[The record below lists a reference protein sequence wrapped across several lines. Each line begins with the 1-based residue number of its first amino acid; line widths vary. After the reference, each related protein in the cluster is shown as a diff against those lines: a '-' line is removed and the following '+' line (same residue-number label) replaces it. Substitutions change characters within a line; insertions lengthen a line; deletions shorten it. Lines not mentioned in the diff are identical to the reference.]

1 MIEEA
6 LILSLIWLSY
16 SATKRTKFPQIEK
29 AVPPQLATLQCV
41 EYTED
46 FGNFVST
53 FYCKPMIETL
63 TIKKTLVSNSK
74 LSELNLD
81 GIQFGST
88 YSDHMFLADYRD
100 GAWND
105 CRIEPFESFSVSP
118 AMSVLHYSQSIFEG
132 LKAYAGPNGEVLV
145 FRPVDNFL
153 RMNESAVRMCIPEL
167 PEEVFMGGLLELL
180 KTDKQWVPNDEGT
193 SLYIR
198 PFVIATDDFIGVRPS
213 NNYRFMIFTSPAGV
227 YYSEPVKVKIEK
239 YYSRAFPGGTGAAKA
254 GGNYAASLYPA
265 KLAQEAGYHQLIW
278 TDGLTHKFIEE
289 AGTMNIMFVIGDRIL
304 TSKVGETVLNGIT
317 RRSVL
322 HLAREWGYTVE
333 ERDVSVRE
341 IIEAIENGSL
351 NEAFGTGTAATIAH
365 IAVINNEGTDYE
377 LPEIESRKFSNR
389 VLKELSDIKTGRIE
403 DRFNWNMKVQ

>member
-1 MIEEA
+1 
-6 LILSLIWLSY
+6 
-16 SATKRTKFPQIEK
+16 
-29 AVPPQLATLQCV
+29 
-41 EYTED
+41 
-46 FGNFVST
+46 
-53 FYCKPMIETL
+53 MIETL

-81 GIQFGST
+81 DILFGST
-88 YSDHMFLADYRD
+88 YSDHMFVADYRD

-132 LKAYAGPNGEVLV
+132 LKAYSGPNGEVLV

-153 RMNESAVRMCIPEL
+153 RMNKSAARMC
-167 PEEVFMGGLLELL
+167 M
-180 KTDKQWVPNDEGT
+180 
-193 SLYIR
+193 
-198 PFVIATDDFIGVRPS
+198 
-213 NNYRFMIFTSPAGV
+213 PAV
-227 YYSEPVKVKIEK
+227 
-239 YYSRAFPGGTGAAKA
+239 PGGTGAAKA

-333 ERDVSVRE
+333 EKDVSVSE

-351 NEAFGTGTAATIAH
+351 NEAFGTGTAATIAQ

-377 LPEIESRKFSNR
+377 LPAIESRKFSNR
-389 VLKELSDIKTGRIE
+389 VLKELNDIKTGRIE
-403 DRFNWNMKVQ
+403 DRFNWNVKVQ

>member
-1 MIEEA
+1 
-6 LILSLIWLSY
+6 
-16 SATKRTKFPQIEK
+16 
-29 AVPPQLATLQCV
+29 
-41 EYTED
+41 
-46 FGNFVST
+46 
-53 FYCKPMIETL
+53 MIETVA
-63 TIKKTLVSNSK
+63 IKKTLVSKSK

-81 GIQFGST
+81 DIQFGST
-88 YSDHMFLADYRD
+88 YADHMFVADYRD
-100 GAWND
+100 GVWID
-105 CRIEPFESFSVSP
+105 CRIVPFDSFSMSP
-118 AMSVLHYSQSIFEG
+118 AMSVLHYCQSIFEG

-153 RMNESAVRMCIPEL
+153 RMNESAARMCIPEL

-180 KTDKQWVPNDEGT
+180 KTDKQWVPTKEGT

-198 PFVIATDDFIGVRPS
+198 PFIFATDEFIGVRPS
-213 NNYRFMIFTSPAGV
+213 KTYRFIIFTSPAGG
-227 YYSEPVKVKIEK
+227 YYSEPVRVKVEK

-333 ERDVSVRE
+333 ERDVSVSE
-341 IIEAIENGSL
+341 IMNAIENGTL
-351 NEAFGTGTAATIAH
+351 DEAFGTGTAATIAH
-365 IAVINNEGTDYE
+365 IATINNDGRDYE
-377 LPEIESRKFSNR
+377 LPSVENRKFSNR
-389 VLKELSDIKTGRIE
+389 VLKELNDIKTGRIE
-403 DRFNWNMKVQ
+403 DRFNWNLKVQ